1 MKAED
6 IYDNLVKTF
15 SSGNLKKGQKL
26 PTERSLAE
34 EYGVSRPTIS
44 KVLNRLQ
51 DEGILRRVVGAGT
64 FLSIEDSNITRN
76 KEQKTR
82 TLGLFIPGL
91 GKGEIFEP
99 ICARIA
105 ELSQE
110 YNFTLIWGSIP
121 SRGEEHWE
129 EKLLQSAHRFIE
141 QGVDGIFYQ
150 PVEREIDS
158 ENLNLQIV
166 KLFDDTSIPLV
177 LLDCDYLHYPERSNH
192 DLIGLDNISAAYQLT
207 EHFIKQE
214 QKRVDFL
221 WPPNTAGTYSL
232 RLIGYREALLHSG
245 INPTR
250 NCIHEGDPRD
260 SDYVKTMVE
269 AGAQNIICVNDETA
283 AQLIQTLFRLGYQIP
298 SDIRV
303 AGFDDVKY
311 ARLAPIPLTTFKQ
324 PCREIGEFALRILI
338 SRIETPMNLP
348 ITVQVP
354 GKICI
359 RESTKCGS

>member
-6 IYDNLVKTF
+6 IYDSLVRKF
-15 SSGNLKKGQKL
+15 SNENLKKGQKL

-51 DEGILRRVVGAGT
+51 DEGILRRVVGAGS
-64 FLSIEDSNITRN
+64 FLSLEDSYLHRN
-76 KEQKTR
+76 EKQKTR

-121 SRGEEHWE
+121 SGDEGNWE

-141 QGVDGIFYQ
+141 QGVNGIFYQ
-150 PVEREIDS
+150 PVEREAGS
-158 ENLNLQIV
+158 ENMNLQIV
-166 KLFDDTSIPLV
+166 KLFDDASIPLV

-192 DLIGLDNISAAYQLT
+192 DLIGLDNISAAYKLT

-214 QKRVDFL
+214 QKRIDFF

-250 NCIHEGDPRD
+250 DCIHEGDPRD
-260 SDYVKTMVE
+260 PVYVKTMIE
-269 AGAQNIICVNDETA
+269 AGAHNIICVNDETA
-283 AQLIQTLFRLGYQIP
+283 AQLIQTLFRLGYQVP

-311 ARLAPIPLTTFKQ
+311 ARLAPVPLTTFKQ
-324 PCREIGEFALRILI
+324 PCREIGEIALRILI
-338 SRIETPMNLP
+338 SRIENPINMP
-348 ITVQVP
+348 ITVQVQ

-359 RESTKCGS
+359 RESTKCES